1 MDKKKIGLG
10 ALIMMMFT
18 TIFGFANGPVAFER
32 MGYAAIIWYIL
43 GALLFFL
50 PTSMMYAEFGAS
62 FKDAKGGIY
71 SWMERSLSKKVA
83 FIATFIGLASW
94 VIWMISVSQKV
105 WIPLSTLIFG
115 KDMTTTWSLFGLNG
129 GQTVGVLAVLFILVV
144 AYFVTRGV
152 KSISRI
158 SAMGGMFVMA
168 LNVILLLASIAVLI
182 GHGGHFAE
190 PLKLRSFFISGSP
203 DYQSIGQMISF
214 ALYAIFAYAGLEQM
228 GGIMEDVDNAEK
240 TYPKAALIATTIIGL
255 GYAISILL
263 WGAST
268 NWTSLTADKSANL
281 GNITYVL
288 MNNLGVQLGD
298 AFGMSHSAGLIMG
311 SIFARFAG
319 ISMFF
324 AYVGSFFVL
333 TYAPLKSFILGSPKE
348 VWPKKFIALN
358 EHDVPAVAVWSQAIL
373 VSVLVILIS
382 FGGKSA
388 EQLYLVLTNMGNVS
402 STLPYVFLVAAFPLF
417 KRLNDVERP
426 FIFYKNPT
434 ITWIIT
440 ILVEALT
447 IISILLTIISPF
459 QTGDWFSGIW
469 TVVGPIFFGVLAWV
483 LFTLGEKKHGK
494 L

>member
-1 MDKKKIGLG
+1 MDKKRIGLG
-10 ALIMMMFT
+10 ALVMMMFT
-18 TIFGFANGPVAFER
+18 TIFGFANGPVAFAR

-43 GALLFFL
+43 GASLFFL

-71 SWMERSLSKKVA
+71 SWMERSLGKKIA

-94 VIWMISVSQKV
+94 IIWMISVSQKV

-115 KDMTTTWSLFGLNG
+115 KDMTTTWSLFGMNG
-129 GQTVGVLAVLFILVV
+129 GQTVGVLAVVFVIVV
-144 AYFVTRGV
+144 AFFVTRGV

-158 SAMGGMFVMA
+158 SAIGGMFVMA
-168 LNVILLLASIAVLI
+168 LNVILVLASIVVLI

-190 PLKLRSFFISGSP
+190 PLRWHSFFVSGNP
-203 DYQSIGQMISF
+203 DYKTIGQMISF

-263 WGAST
+263 WGASS
-268 NWTSLTADKSANL
+268 NWAQIAGDKSVNL

-288 MNNLGVQLGD
+288 MNNLGTQLGD
-298 AFGMSHSAGLIMG
+298 AFGMSHAGGVLLG

-358 EHDVPAVAVWSQAIL
+358 KHDVPAVAVWSQAIL
-373 VSVLVILIS
+373 VSILIILIS

-388 EQLYLVLTNMGNVS
+388 TQLYLVLTNMGNVS

-426 FIFYKNPT
+426 FVFYKSQT
-434 ITWIIT
+434 VTWIIT

-447 IISILLTIISPF
+447 IISIILTIISPF
-459 QTGDWFSGIW
+459 QTGDLFGGMW
-469 TVVGPIFFGVLAWV
+469 TVAGPIFFGVLAWV
-483 LFTLGEKKHGK
+483 LFTLGENRHGK

>member
-1 MDKKKIGLG
+1 
-10 ALIMMMFT
+10 
-18 TIFGFANGPVAFER
+18 
-32 MGYAAIIWYIL
+32 
-43 GALLFFL
+43 
-50 PTSMMYAEFGAS
+50 
-62 FKDAKGGIY
+62 
-71 SWMERSLSKKVA
+71 
-83 FIATFIGLASW
+83 
-94 VIWMISVSQKV
+94 MISVSQKV

-115 KDMTTTWSLFGLNG
+115 KDMTTTWSLFGMNG
-129 GQTVGVLAVLFILVV
+129 GQTVGVLAVVFVIVV
-144 AYFVTRGV
+144 AFFVTRGV

-158 SAMGGMFVMA
+158 SAIGGMFVMA
-168 LNVILLLASIAVLI
+168 LNVILVLASIAVLI
-182 GHGGHFAE
+182 GHSGHFAE
-190 PLKLRSFFISGSP
+190 PLRWHSFFVSGNP
-203 DYQSIGQMISF
+203 DYKTIGQMISF

-263 WGAST
+263 WGASS
-268 NWTSLTADKSANL
+268 NWAQIAGDKSVNL

-288 MNNLGVQLGD
+288 MNNLGTQLGD
-298 AFGMSHSAGLIMG
+298 AFGMSHAGGVLLG

-358 EHDVPAVAVWSQAIL
+358 KHDVPAVAVWSQAIL
-373 VSVLVILIS
+373 VSILIILIS

-388 EQLYLVLTNMGNVS
+388 TQLYLVLTNMGNVS

-426 FIFYKNPT
+426 FVFYT
-434 ITWIIT
+434 
-440 ILVEALT
+440 
-447 IISILLTIISPF
+447 
-459 QTGDWFSGIW
+459 
-469 TVVGPIFFGVLAWV
+469 
-483 LFTLGEKKHGK
+483 KH
-494 L
+494 

>member
-1 MDKKKIGLG
+1 MDKKRIGLG
-10 ALIMMMFT
+10 ALVMMMFT
-18 TIFGFANGPVAFER
+18 TIFGFANGPVAFAR
-32 MGYAAIIWYIL
+32 MGDAAIIWYIL

-71 SWMERSLSKKVA
+71 SWMERSLDKKIA

-94 VIWMISVSQKV
+94 IIWMISVSQKV

-115 KDMTTTWSLFGLNG
+115 KDMTTTWSLFGMNG
-129 GQTVGVLAVLFILVV
+129 GQTVGVLAVVFVIVV
-144 AYFVTRGV
+144 AFFVTRGV

-158 SAMGGMFVMA
+158 SAIGGMFVMA
-168 LNVILLLASIAVLI
+168 LNVILVLASIVVLI

-190 PLKLRSFFISGSP
+190 PLRWHSFFVSGNP
-203 DYQSIGQMISF
+203 DYKTIGQMISF

-263 WGAST
+263 WGASS
-268 NWTSLTADKSANL
+268 NWAQIAGDKSVNL

-288 MNNLGVQLGD
+288 MNNLGTQLGD
-298 AFGMSHSAGLIMG
+298 AFGMSHAGGVLLG

-358 EHDVPAVAVWSQAIL
+358 KHDVPAVAVWSQAIL
-373 VSVLVILIS
+373 VSILIILIS

-388 EQLYLVLTNMGNVS
+388 TQLYLVLTNMGNVS

-426 FIFYKNPT
+426 FVFYKSQT
-434 ITWIIT
+434 VTWIIT

-447 IISILLTIISPF
+447 IISIILTIISPF
-459 QTGDWFSGIW
+459 QTGDLFGGIW
-469 TVVGPIFFGVLAWV
+469 TVAGPIFFGVLAWV
-483 LFTLGEKKHGK
+483 LFTLGENRHGK

>member
-71 SWMERSLSKKVA
+71 SWMERSLGKKVA

-168 LNVILLLASIAVLI
+168 LNV
-182 GHGGHFAE
+182 
-190 PLKLRSFFISGSP
+190 
-203 DYQSIGQMISF
+203 
-214 ALYAIFAYAGLEQM
+214 
-228 GGIMEDVDNAEK
+228 
-240 TYPKAALIATTIIGL
+240 
-255 GYAISILL
+255 
-263 WGAST
+263 
-268 NWTSLTADKSANL
+268 
-281 GNITYVL
+281 
-288 MNNLGVQLGD
+288 
-298 AFGMSHSAGLIMG
+298 
-311 SIFARFAG
+311 
-319 ISMFF
+319 
-324 AYVGSFFVL
+324 
-333 TYAPLKSFILGSPKE
+333 
-348 VWPKKFIALN
+348 
-358 EHDVPAVAVWSQAIL
+358 
-373 VSVLVILIS
+373 
-382 FGGKSA
+382 
-388 EQLYLVLTNMGNVS
+388 
-402 STLPYVFLVAAFPLF
+402 
-417 KRLNDVERP
+417 
-426 FIFYKNPT
+426 
-434 ITWIIT
+434 
-440 ILVEALT
+440 
-447 IISILLTIISPF
+447 
-459 QTGDWFSGIW
+459 
-469 TVVGPIFFGVLAWV
+469 
-483 LFTLGEKKHGK
+483 
-494 L
+494 

>member
-1 MDKKKIGLG
+1 MDKKRIGLG
-10 ALIMMMFT
+10 ALVMMMFT
-18 TIFGFANGPVAFER
+18 TIFGFANGPVAFAR

-71 SWMERSLSKKVA
+71 SWMERSLGKKIA

-94 VIWMISVSQKV
+94 IIWMISVSQKV

-115 KDMTTTWSLFGLNG
+115 KDMTTTWSLFGMNG
-129 GQTVGVLAVLFILVV
+129 GQTGGILAVIFVIVV
-144 AYFVTRGV
+144 AFFVTRGV

-158 SAMGGMFVMA
+158 SAIGGMFVMA
-168 LNVILLLASIAVLI
+168 LNVILVLASIAVLI

-190 PLKLRSFFISGSP
+190 PLRWHSFLVSGNP
-203 DYQSIGQMISF
+203 DYKTIGQMISF

-263 WGAST
+263 WGASS
-268 NWTSLTADKSANL
+268 NWAQIAGDKSVNL

-288 MNNLGVQLGD
+288 MNNLGTQLGD
-298 AFGMSHSAGLIMG
+298 AFGMSHAGGVLLG

-358 EHDVPAVAVWSQAIL
+358 KHDVPAVAVWSQAIL
-373 VSVLVILIS
+373 VSILIILIS

-388 EQLYLVLTNMGNVS
+388 TQLYLVLTNMGNVS

-426 FIFYKNPT
+426 FVFYKSQT
-434 ITWIIT
+434 VTWIIT

-447 IISILLTIISPF
+447 IISIILTIISPF
-459 QTGDWFSGIW
+459 QTGDLFGGIW
-469 TVVGPIFFGVLAWV
+469 TVAGPIFFGVLAWV
-483 LFTLGEKKHGK
+483 LFTLGENRHGK

>member
-1 MDKKKIGLG
+1 MDKKRIGLG
-10 ALIMMMFT
+10 ALVMMMFT
-18 TIFGFANGPVAFER
+18 TIFGFANGPVAFAR

-71 SWMERSLSKKVA
+71 SWMERSLGKKIA

-94 VIWMISVSQKV
+94 IIWMISVSQKV

-115 KDMTTTWSLFGLNG
+115 KDMTTTWSLFGMNG
-129 GQTVGVLAVLFILVV
+129 GQTVGVLAVVFVIVV
-144 AYFVTRGV
+144 AFFVTRGV

-158 SAMGGMFVMA
+158 SAIGGMFVMA
-168 LNVILLLASIAVLI
+168 LNVILVLASIAVLI

-190 PLKLRSFFISGSP
+190 PLRWHSFLVSGNP
-203 DYQSIGQMISF
+203 DYKTIGQMISF

-263 WGAST
+263 WGASS
-268 NWTSLTADKSANL
+268 NWAQIAGDKSVNL

-288 MNNLGVQLGD
+288 MNNLGTQLGD
-298 AFGMSHSAGLIMG
+298 AFGMSHAGGVLLG

-358 EHDVPAVAVWSQAIL
+358 KHDVPAVAVWSQATL
-373 VSVLVILIS
+373 VSILIIMIS

-388 EQLYLVLTNMGNVS
+388 TQLYLVLTNMGNVS

-426 FIFYKNPT
+426 FVFYKSQT
-434 ITWIIT
+434 VTWIIT
-440 ILVEALT
+440 LLVEALT
-447 IISILLTIISPF
+447 IISIILTIISPF
-459 QTGDWFSGIW
+459 QTGDLFGGIW
-469 TVVGPIFFGVLAWV
+469 TVAGPIFFGVLAWV
-483 LFTLGEKKHGK
+483 LFTLGENRHGK

>member
-1 MDKKKIGLG
+1 
-10 ALIMMMFT
+10 
-18 TIFGFANGPVAFER
+18 
-32 MGYAAIIWYIL
+32 
-43 GALLFFL
+43 
-50 PTSMMYAEFGAS
+50 
-62 FKDAKGGIY
+62 IY
-71 SWMERSLSKKVA
+71 SWMERSLGKKIA

-94 VIWMISVSQKV
+94 IIWMISVSQKV

-115 KDMTTTWSLFGLNG
+115 KDMTTTWSLFGMNG
-129 GQTVGVLAVLFILVV
+129 GQTVGVLAVVFVIVV
-144 AYFVTRGV
+144 AFFVTRGV

-158 SAMGGMFVMA
+158 SAIGGMFVMA
-168 LNVILLLASIAVLI
+168 LNVILVLASIAVLI

-190 PLKLRSFFISGSP
+190 PLRWHSFLVSGNP
-203 DYQSIGQMISF
+203 DYKTIGQMISF

-263 WGAST
+263 WGASS
-268 NWTSLTADKSANL
+268 NWAQIAGDKSVNL

-288 MNNLGVQLGD
+288 MNNLGTQLGD
-298 AFGMSHSAGLIMG
+298 AFGMSHAGGVLLG

-358 EHDVPAVAVWSQAIL
+358 KHDVPAVAVWSQAIL
-373 VSVLVILIS
+373 VSILIILIS

-388 EQLYLVLTNMGNVS
+388 TQLYLVLTNMGNVS

-426 FIFYKNPT
+426 FVFYKSQT
-434 ITWIIT
+434 VTWIIT

-447 IISILLTIISPF
+447 IISIILTIISPF
-459 QTGDWFSGIW
+459 QTGDLFGGIW
-469 TVVGPIFFGVLAWV
+469 TVAGPIFFGVLAWV
-483 LFTLGEKKHGK
+483 LFTLGENRHGK

>member
-1 MDKKKIGLG
+1 MDKKRIGLG
-10 ALIMMMFT
+10 ALVMMMFT
-18 TIFGFANGPVAFER
+18 TIFGFANGPVAFAR

-71 SWMERSLSKKVA
+71 SWMERSLGKKIA

-94 VIWMISVSQKV
+94 IIWMISVSQKV

-115 KDMTTTWSLFGLNG
+115 KDMTTTWSLFGMNG
-129 GQTVGVLAVLFILVV
+129 GQTVGVLAVVFVIVV
-144 AYFVTRGV
+144 AFFVTRGV

-158 SAMGGMFVMA
+158 SAIGGMFVMA
-168 LNVILLLASIAVLI
+168 LNVILVLASIAVLI

-190 PLKLRSFFISGSP
+190 PLRWHSFLVSGNP
-203 DYQSIGQMISF
+203 DYKAIGQMISF

-240 TYPKAALIATTIIGL
+240 TYPKAALIATIIIGL

-263 WGAST
+263 WGASS
-268 NWTSLTADKSANL
+268 NWAQIAGDKSVNL

-288 MNNLGVQLGD
+288 MNNLGTQLGD
-298 AFGMSHSAGLIMG
+298 AFGMSHAGGVLLG

-358 EHDVPAVAVWSQAIL
+358 KHDVPAVAVWAQAIL
-373 VSVLVILIS
+373 VSILIILIS

-388 EQLYLVLTNMGNVS
+388 TQLYLVLTNMGNVS

-426 FIFYKNPT
+426 FVFYKSQT
-434 ITWIIT
+434 VTWIIT

-447 IISILLTIISPF
+447 IISIILTIISPF
-459 QTGDWFSGIW
+459 QAGDLFGGIW
-469 TVVGPIFFGVLAWV
+469 TVAGPIFFGVLAWV
-483 LFTLGEKKHGK
+483 LFTLGENRHGK

>member
-1 MDKKKIGLG
+1 MDKKRIGLG
-10 ALIMMMFT
+10 ALVMMMFT
-18 TIFGFANGPVAFER
+18 TIFGFANGPVAFAR

-71 SWMERSLSKKVA
+71 SWMERSLGKKIA

-94 VIWMISVSQKV
+94 IIWMISVSQKV

-115 KDMTTTWSLFGLNG
+115 KDMTTTWSLFGMNG
-129 GQTVGVLAVLFILVV
+129 GQTVGVLAVVFVIVV
-144 AYFVTRGV
+144 AFFVTRGV

-158 SAMGGMFVMA
+158 SAIGGMFVMA
-168 LNVILLLASIAVLI
+168 LNVILVLASIAVLI

-190 PLKLRSFFISGSP
+190 PLRWHSFLVSGNP
-203 DYQSIGQMISF
+203 DYKTIGQMISF

-263 WGAST
+263 WGASS
-268 NWTSLTADKSANL
+268 NWAQIAGDKSVNL

-288 MNNLGVQLGD
+288 MNNLGTQLGD
-298 AFGMSHSAGLIMG
+298 AFGMSHAGVLLG

-358 EHDVPAVAVWSQAIL
+358 KHDVPAVAVWSQAIL
-373 VSVLVILIS
+373 VSILIILIS

-388 EQLYLVLTNMGNVS
+388 TQLYLVLTNMGNVS

-426 FIFYKNPT
+426 FVFYKSQT
-434 ITWIIT
+434 VTWIIT

-447 IISILLTIISPF
+447 IISIILTIISPF
-459 QTGDWFSGIW
+459 QTGDLFGGIW
-469 TVVGPIFFGVLAWV
+469 TVAGPIFFGVLAWV
-483 LFTLGEKKHGK
+483 LFTLGENRHGK

>member
-1 MDKKKIGLG
+1 
-10 ALIMMMFT
+10 
-18 TIFGFANGPVAFER
+18 
-32 MGYAAIIWYIL
+32 
-43 GALLFFL
+43 
-50 PTSMMYAEFGAS
+50 
-62 FKDAKGGIY
+62 
-71 SWMERSLSKKVA
+71 
-83 FIATFIGLASW
+83 
-94 VIWMISVSQKV
+94 MISVSQKV

-115 KDMTTTWSLFGLNG
+115 KDMTTTWSLFGMNG
-129 GQTVGVLAVLFILVV
+129 GQTVGILAVIFVIVV
-144 AYFVTRGV
+144 AFFVTRGV

-158 SAMGGMFVMA
+158 SAIGGMFVMA
-168 LNVILLLASIAVLI
+168 LNVILVLASIAVLI

-190 PLKLRSFFISGSP
+190 PLRWHSFLVSGNP
-203 DYQSIGQMISF
+203 DYKTIGQMISF

-263 WGAST
+263 WGASS
-268 NWTSLTADKSANL
+268 NWAQIAGDKSVNL

-288 MNNLGVQLGD
+288 MNNLGTQLGD
-298 AFGMSHSAGLIMG
+298 AFGMSHAGGVLLG

-358 EHDVPAVAVWSQAIL
+358 KHDVPAVAVWSQAIL
-373 VSVLVILIS
+373 VSILIILIS

-388 EQLYLVLTNMGNVS
+388 TQLYLVLTNMGNVS

-426 FIFYKNPT
+426 FVFYKSQT
-434 ITWIIT
+434 VTWIIT

-447 IISILLTIISPF
+447 IISIILTIISPF
-459 QTGDWFSGIW
+459 QTGDLFGGIW
-469 TVVGPIFFGVLAWV
+469 TVAGPIFFGVLAWV
-483 LFTLGEKKHGK
+483 LFTLGENRHGK

>member
-1 MDKKKIGLG
+1 MDKKRIGLG
-10 ALIMMMFT
+10 ALVMMMFT
-18 TIFGFANGPVAFER
+18 TIFGFANGPVAFAR

-71 SWMERSLSKKVA
+71 SWMERSLGKKIA

-94 VIWMISVSQKV
+94 IIWMISVSQKV

-115 KDMTTTWSLFGLNG
+115 KDMTTTWSLFGMNG
-129 GQTVGVLAVLFILVV
+129 GQTVGVLAVVFVIVV
-144 AYFVTRGV
+144 AFFVTRGV

-158 SAMGGMFVMA
+158 SAIGGMFVMA
-168 LNVILLLASIAVLI
+168 LNVILVLASIVVLI

-190 PLKLRSFFISGSP
+190 PLRWHSFFVSGNP
-203 DYQSIGQMISF
+203 DYKTIGQMISF

-263 WGAST
+263 WGPSS
-268 NWTSLTADKSANL
+268 NWAQIAGDKSVNL

-288 MNNLGVQLGD
+288 MNNLGTQLGD
-298 AFGMSHSAGLIMG
+298 AFGMSHAGGVLLG

-358 EHDVPAVAVWSQAIL
+358 KHDVPAVAVWSQAIL
-373 VSVLVILIS
+373 VSILIILIS

-388 EQLYLVLTNMGNVS
+388 TQLYLVLTNMGNVS

-426 FIFYKNPT
+426 FVFYKSQT
-434 ITWIIT
+434 VTCIIT

-447 IISILLTIISPF
+447 IISIILTIISPF
-459 QTGDWFSGIW
+459 QTGDLFGGIW
-469 TVVGPIFFGVLAWV
+469 TVAGPIFFGVLAWV
-483 LFTLGEKKHGK
+483 LFTLGENRHGK

>member
-1 MDKKKIGLG
+1 MDKKRIGLG
-10 ALIMMMFT
+10 ALVLMMFT
-18 TIFGFANGPVAFER
+18 TIFGFANGPVAFAR

-71 SWMERSLSKKVA
+71 SWMERALGKKIA

-94 VIWMISVSQKV
+94 IIWMISVSQKV

-115 KDMTTTWSLFGLNG
+115 KDMTTTWSIFGLNG
-129 GQTVGVLAVLFILVV
+129 GATVGLLAILFVLVV
-144 AYFVTRGV
+144 AFFVTRGV

-158 SAMGGMFVMA
+158 SSIGGAFVMA
-168 LNVILLLASIAVLI
+168 LNVILLVASIVVLI
-182 GHGGHFAE
+182 GHHGNFAE
-190 PLKLRSFFISGSP
+190 PLHWKSFWVSGNP
-203 DYQSIGQMISF
+203 DYKSITQMISF

-228 GGIMEDVDNAEK
+228 GGIMEDVDKAEK

-268 NWTSLTADKSANL
+268 NWLQLDGDKSANL

-288 MNNLGVQLGD
+288 MNNLGTQLGD
-298 AFGMSHSAGLIMG
+298 AVGLSHAGGVVLG

-333 TYAPLKSFILGSPKE
+333 TYAPLKSFLLGSPKE
-348 VWPKKFIALN
+348 VWPKKFIKLN
-358 EHDVPAVAVWSQAIL
+358 SHGVPAVAVWSQAIV
-373 VSVLVILIS
+373 VSILILLIS
-382 FGGKSA
+382 FGGKNAS
-388 EQLYLVLTNMGNVS
+388 QLYLVLTNMGNVS

-426 FIFYKNPT
+426 FVFYKSPLA
-434 ITWIIT
+434 TWAT
-440 ILVEALT
+440 TLVVEVLT
-447 IISILLTIISPF
+447 IVSIVLTVIDPF
-459 QTGDWFSGIW
+459 RSGDLFGGIW
-469 TVVGPIFFGVLAWV
+469 TVAGPVVFGVLAWA
-483 LFTLGEKKHGK
+483 LFTIGEKKHGK